1 MTLEQLRKALKEKS
15 EALAPLKDKVA
26 ADGATA
32 DDVKALNDAVT
43 EIKAINDRI
52 DALVAADKAA
62 ASAAAPVETKT
73 DDPENAGK
81 PAKRAPAQIRKDE
94 GALFPFGV
102 LGIALCAVK
111 KGRYENIGKALEHAG
126 FSQVADDFIAAG
138 GQKSL
143 IASGNP
149 GGILVPPT
157 MAADII
163 EFLRPSTAF
172 LKNMPRRVP
181 MPNGS
186 YFQSGGNTGASAAY
200 GPEGAAP
207 AYSEATFR
215 DLNLSA
221 KELKGKTAISNM
233 LLDFGLPGIR
243 QFVEQ
248 DLRDAM
254 AEAMDLNLFAGD
266 GAQSRPLGIYNIPGI
281 GTGAAQVDTTSPTL
295 AQTDAEARRS
305 INYLATRNVPLGSA
319 RWTMSYQT
327 AGYLEDLRDGN
338 GNYAYPTMQGPSK
351 TWKSFPVAVTTN
363 LPTNLGGN
371 GNGAYLSLGAW
382 NHVFFGEAPGI
393 EFRVS
398 DEAAYTDSGGNLRSA
413 AERNETVMFT
423 FMRHDVGLRHLA
435 ALWVST
441 NVRWGN

>member
-26 ADGATA
+26 AEASTA
-32 DDVKALNDAVT
+32 DDVKALNDAVA
-43 EIKAINDRI
+43 EIEALQKRI

-62 ASAAAPVETKT
+62 AAAAAPVETKT
-73 DDPENAGK
+73 EDADPAGK
-81 PAKRAPAQIRKDE
+81 TKRTPASLRKDE
-94 GALFPFGV
+94 GALFPLGV

-111 KGRYENIGKALEHAG
+111 SGRYENIGTALEHAG
-126 FSQVADDFIAAG
+126 FTQVADDFIAAG

-172 LKNMPRRVP
+172 LANMPRRVP

-186 YFQSGGNTGASAAY
+186 YYQAGGNTGASAAY
-200 GPEGAAP
+200 GAEGAAP

-215 DLNLSA
+215 DINLSS
-221 KELKGKTAISNM
+221 KELKAKSAISKM
-233 LLDFGLPGIR
+233 LLDFGLPGVR
-243 QFVEQ
+243 QYVEE
-248 DLRDAM
+248 DLKDAM
-254 AEAMDLNLFAGD
+254 SETMDLNLFAGD
-266 GAQSRPLGIYNIPGI
+266 GLQSRPLGIYNIPGI
-281 GTGAAQVDTTSPTL
+281 GTGAAQVDTVSPTL
-295 AQTDAEARRS
+295 AQVDAEARRA

-327 AGYLEDLRDGN
+327 AGYLEDLRDVN
-338 GNYAYPTMQGPSK
+338 GNYAFPTMQGTTK

-363 LPTNLGGN
+363 LPTNLGGS
-371 GNGAYLSLGAW
+371 GNGTYLSLGAW
-382 NHVFFGEAPGI
+382 NHVLFGEAPGI

-398 DEAAYTDSGGNLRSA
+398 DEAAYTDGGGNLRSA